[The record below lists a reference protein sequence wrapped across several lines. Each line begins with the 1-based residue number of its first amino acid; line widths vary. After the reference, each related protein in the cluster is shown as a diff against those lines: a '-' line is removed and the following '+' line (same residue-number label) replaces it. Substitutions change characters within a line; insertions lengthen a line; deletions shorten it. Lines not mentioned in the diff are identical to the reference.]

1 MLTALYSGIS
11 GLRSH
16 QTFLDVV
23 GNNLANINTPGFK
36 ESRVRFAD
44 LLSQDLLSATTGNP
58 SQVGLGVR
66 AVGVDKDFSQ
76 GSIIQTGNV
85 FDLALGGEGFFV
97 LNDGKQDFYT
107 RAGAFHPDANGIL
120 EDSVSGN
127 KVTGY
132 AITDGV
138 KANSASAIQIPYNQ
152 LIPGQA
158 TASINSVGNLSTEA
172 ATGNTHVSSIDVFDS
187 QGIKHTLT
195 LTYTKTATANT
206 WDLAVTSADGT
217 VTDGAVAGIAFN
229 TNGSFNTTGEG
240 ATGSVVIDFG
250 LGAQTI
256 AMDFGTPAGFDG
268 LTHVAGT
275 STASVASQDGY
286 GVGNFK
292 SVSIA
297 TDGTLSALYT
307 NGQSKAF
314 AQLER
319 VVFNNPNGLE
329 QMGNNFFSSNRQV
342 TGEPISIVTQT
353 GRGGNVMSGTLEN
366 SNVDIT
372 RELTNL
378 IIAQRGFQANSR
390 TITTS
395 NQVLQEVLQII

>member
-23 GNNLANINTPGFK
+23 GNNIANINTPGFK
-36 ESRVRFAD
+36 ESRVRFTD
-44 LLSQDLLSATTGNP
+44 LLSVDLASASAGNP
-58 SQVGLGVR
+58 AQVGLGVR
-66 AVGVDKDFSQ
+66 AAGVDKNFSQ
-76 GSIIQTGNV
+76 GSMMQTGNV

-107 RAGAFHPDANGIL
+107 RAGAFHPDADGIL
-120 EDSVSGN
+120 EDSVSGY
-127 KVTGY
+127 KVMGY
-132 AITDGV
+132 DINDDV
-138 KANSASAIQIPYNQ
+138 KASSTSPIQIPYNQ
-152 LIPGQA
+152 LIPGKA
-158 TASINSVGNLSTEA
+158 TASIDSVGNLSAEA
-172 ATGNTHVSSIDVFDS
+172 ATGDTHVSSIDVFDS

-195 LTYTKTATANT
+195 MTFTKTATANT

-217 VTDGAVAGIAFN
+217 VTDGAVAGMAFN
-229 TNGSFNTTGEG
+229 TNGSFDTTGEG
-240 ATGSVVIDFG
+240 DTGSIDIDFG

-256 AMDFGTPAGFDG
+256 TMNFGTSSGFNG
-268 LTHVAGT
+268 LTQVAGT
-275 STASVASQDGY
+275 STAAAASQDGY
-286 GVGNFK
+286 EVGNFK
-292 SVSIA
+292 SVSIT

-319 VVFNNPNGLE
+319 VAFNNPDSLE
-329 QMGNNFFSSNRQV
+329 QMGNNFFSSNSQF
-342 TGEPISIVTQT
+342 TGEPISVVAQS

-395 NQVLQEVLQII
+395 NQVLQEIMQII